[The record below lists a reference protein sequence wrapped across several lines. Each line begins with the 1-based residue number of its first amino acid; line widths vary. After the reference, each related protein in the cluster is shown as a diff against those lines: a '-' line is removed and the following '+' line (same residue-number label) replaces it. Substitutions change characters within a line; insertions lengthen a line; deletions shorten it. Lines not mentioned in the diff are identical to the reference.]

1 MSEIVNAEKSVVTL
15 EDIEIS
21 LSIIIREYDLTKY
34 RKFIVVILS
43 YDKLAEKY
51 FGFRI
56 IDRKK
61 PIEIHD
67 PFTKLNRSFYIF
79 TDFAKKY
86 KNEENRIERF
96 NDFYHFF
103 MDLPI
108 SNGKGKFRI
117 DFIPVKD
124 EKELLEWQD

>member
-1 MSEIVNAEKSVVTL
+1 MSDTRNVKKSVITL

-34 RKFIVVILS
+34 RKFIVVIRS
-43 YDKLAEKY
+43 YDRLAEKY

-67 PFTKLNRSFYIF
+67 CFSKVDRSFYIF

-96 NDFYHFF
+96 NEFYHFI
-103 MDLPI
+103 MDLPVHY
-108 SNGKGKFRI
+108 GKFRI
-117 DFIPVKD
+117 DFIPIKD
-124 EKELLEWQD
+124 EKELSEWQD